1 MHVPLLTS
9 VQPGRWSCAGPEL
22 VHMHADAPPVARPGE
37 FAANIN
43 MHAHHACA
51 PSRQLAA
58 DGPAAIAQV
67 FLMPVLLTVA
77 GEHAMMIVA
86 FLGSIAKLLGLSAA
100 TAKWQCFASICVGS
114 LYFMAF
120 PAISSIKANAVA
132 EHEQGAV
139 QGAVA
144 GVQALA
150 SGAGPLLFMT
160 IYNRFI
166 VSNTPRVRAPAQR
179 CCLGTP
185 GAAGSWP
192 AAHAVYAF
200 ALKYM
205 GGRRLCL
212 LLT

>member
-1 MHVPLLTS
+1 MRTLP
-9 VQPGRWSCAGPEL
+9 PGGRIGA
-22 VHMHADAPPVARPGE
+22 

-43 MHAHHACA
+43 THAHHACA
-51 PSRQLAA
+51 VSGQPAA
-58 DGPAAIAQV
+58 DGPAARAQV

-77 GEHAMMIVA
+77 GEHAMMVVA
-86 FLGSIAKLLGLSAA
+86 FLGSIVKLLGLSAA

-166 VSNTPRVRAPAQR
+166 VSDTPRVRP
-179 CCLGTP
+179 TP
-185 GAAGSWP
+185 ESCR
-192 AAHAVYAF
+192 
-200 ALKYM
+200 M
-205 GGRRLCL
+205 
-212 LLT
+212 